1 MTSRG
6 VALAGLLVAGLLAMA
21 APAATQGE
29 AAPNTLTSA
38 EKAEGWRLL
47 FDGRTTDGWRGY
59 RKQEM
64 TDGWQVVDGAL
75 TRVGRGGDIIT
86 VDQFQ
91 DFDLAFEWKVA
102 PGGNSGVFFRAS
114 EETGAVWQNAAEYQ
128 ILDNAGHKDGQDPM
142 TSTGS
147 NYAMHAPAK
156 DVSRP
161 AGEWNSSRIVV
172 KGNHVE
178 HWLNGEKIVEYEIGS
193 EEWLALYN
201 KSKFNKY
208 PTYGR
213 VPKGHIAIQD
223 HGDHV
228 AFRSIKIRPLDK

>member
-1 MTSRG
+1 MTSR
-6 VALAGLLVAGLLAMA
+6 VIVLAGLLVAGIVAGTLSANA
-21 APAATQGE
+21 QGSVS
-29 AAPNTLTSA
+29 PNTLTAA
-38 EKAEGWRLL
+38 EKADGWRLL
-47 FDGRTTDGWRGY
+47 FDGQTTSGWRGY

-91 DFDLAFEWKVA
+91 DFELAFDWKVA

-128 ILDNAGHKDGQDPM
+128 ILDNAGHKDGQDPL

-147 NYAMHAPAK
+147 NYAMHAPTK
-156 DVSRP
+156 DVSKP

-172 KGNHVE
+172 KGHQVE
-178 HWLNGEKIVEYEIGS
+178 HWLNGERIVEYEIGS
-193 EEWLALYN
+193 DEWLDLYN

-208 PTYGR
+208 ATYGR
-213 VPKGHIAIQD
+213 VPRGHIAIQD

-228 AFRSIKIRPLDK
+228 AFRSIKIRPLDR

>member
-6 VALAGLLVAGLLAMA
+6 VVLAGLLVAGLLAMA
-21 APAATQGE
+21 APAAAQGE
-29 AAPNTLTSA
+29 AAPNTLTPA

-128 ILDNAGHKDGQDPM
+128 ILDNAGHKDGQDPL

-147 NYAMHAPAK
+147 NYAMHAPTK

-213 VPKGHIAIQD
+213 VPRGHIAIQD